1 MDLRDMVHN
10 PSHYQ
15 LEDGSEVKDHILAV
29 LGREGF
35 IAYAKGNIL
44 KYTARAGKKDNA
56 DQELDKV
63 QEYAQMIRDVISAGT
78 EPVVWTD
85 RSIAGTNMYAKAMK
99 AAVDRGLEQ
108 DHRGPQEVRGF
119 RG

>member
-10 PSHYQ
+10 PSHYK

-85 RSIAGTNMYAKAMK
+85 RSPINMYAQALKAGI
-99 AAVDRGLEQ
+99 DSGLEQ
-108 DHRGPQEVRGF
+108 DQKGPQEVRGF

>member
-1 MDLRDMVHN
+1 MDKRDMVHN

-85 RSIAGTNMYAKAMK
+85 RGAADTLSITNAYV
-99 AAVDRGLEQ
+99 AAVDAGMQ
-108 DHRGPQEVRGF
+108 QE
-119 RG
+119 

>member
-1 MDLRDMVHN
+1 MEKDTKKDLVHN

-35 IAYAKGNIL
+35 VAYAKGNIL
-44 KYTARAGKKDNA
+44 KYTARAGKKDNT

-63 QEYAQMIRDVISAGT
+63 QEYAQMIRDVIKAGIG
-78 EPVVWTD
+78 PVVWTD
-85 RSIAGTNMYAKAMK
+85 RGNPDTFAITNIYKTALDAGRANQTRPDKS
-99 AAVDRGLEQ
+99 
-108 DHRGPQEVRGF
+108 
-119 RG
+119 

>member
-35 IAYAKGNIL
+35 VAYAKGNIL

-63 QEYAQMIRDVISAGT
+63 QEYAQMIRDVIKAGT
-78 EPVVWTD
+78 GPVVWTD
-85 RSIAGTNMYAKAMK
+85 RSPINMYAQAMK
-99 AAVDRGLEQ
+99 TAVDSGLEQ
-108 DHRGPQEVRGF
+108 DHKGPQEIRGF